1 MACARPVVT
10 ELDALTGKKTEKTIA
25 LPAVFS
31 APIRSDLIKFVHR
44 DISRNR
50 LQAHGV
56 SPRAGMQYSAESW
69 GTGRA
74 VARIPRVAGGGT
86 HRSGQGAFGNM
97 TRGGH
102 MFSPKT
108 TFRRIH
114 RRVNINLRRYAIVSA
129 LAASSIP
136 ALVLARGHRIQ
147 NVPELPLVLSH
158 ESIAQIH
165 KTKDAAKC
173 LKAIGVYPDV
183 ERVIK
188 SRCVRAGKGK
198 WRGRRHVQRRGPL
211 VIYNDNKSGITRAF
225 RNIPGV
231 DLCKVTR
238 LNLLKLAPGAHCGR
252 LIIWT
257 SDAFEA
263 LDTIYGTY
271 ADSKPVKGKKGFL
284 LPRARMTVTD
294 IPRILHSEAVA
305 RVLRHK
311 RTVAVRAPRR
321 NPLRNYERRVE
332 LNPYAAELRRMG
344 LEAKKKS
351 KEEIAAKRAEKR
363 QLKKKNAPLRKAM
376 LKALFA

>member
-25 LPAVFS
+25 LPSVFS
-31 APIRSDLIKFVHR
+31 APIRSDLIKIVHR
-44 DISRNR
+44 DISKNR
-50 LQAHGV
+50 LQAHGI
-56 SPRAGMQYSAESW
+56 SPRVGMQYSAESW

-86 HRSGQGAFGNM
+86 HRSGQAAFGNM

-102 MFSPKT
+102 MYSPKT

-136 ALVLARGHRIQ
+136 ALVLAHGHRIQ
-147 NVPELPLVLSH
+147 NIPELPLVLSH

-173 LKAIGVYPDV
+173 LKAIGAYDDV

-263 LDTIYGTY
+263 LDQIYGTY

-294 IPRILHSEAVA
+294 IPRILHSEAVS
-305 RVLRHK
+305 RVLRQKKHV
-311 RTVAVRAPRR
+311 VARAPRR

-351 KEEIAAKRAEKR
+351 KEEIAAKKAEKK

>member
-25 LPAVFS
+25 LPSVFC
-31 APIRSDLIKFVHR
+31 APIRSDLINIVHR
-44 DISRNR
+44 DLNKNHH
-50 LQAHGV
+50 QAHGV
-56 SPRAGMQYSAESW
+56 NPRVGLMYSAESW

-86 HRSGQGAFGNM
+86 HRSGQAAFGNM

-102 MFSPKT
+102 MYSPKT

-114 RRVNINLRRYAIVSA
+114 RRVNLKLRRYAIVSA
-129 LAASSIP
+129 IAASAIP
-136 ALVLARGHRIQ
+136 ALVIARGHKIQ
-147 NVPELPLVLSH
+147 NIPEIPLVLSH
-158 ESIAQIH
+158 DSVAQIK
-165 KTKDAAKC
+165 KTKEAVKC
-173 LKAIGVYPDV
+173 LKAIGAYDDV
-183 ERVIK
+183 ERVIA
-188 SRCVRAGKGK
+188 SRRVRAGKGK
-198 WRGRRHVQRRGPL
+198 WRNRRHVQRRGPL
-211 VIYNDNKSGITRAF
+211 VIYNDNKSGLTRAF

-263 LDTIYGTY
+263 LDKIYGTY
-271 ADSKPVKGKKGFL
+271 ADAKPVKGKKGFL
-284 LPRARMTVTD
+284 LPHACMTVTD

-305 RVLRHK
+305 RVIRK
-311 RTVAVRAPRR
+311 KVTVEKRAPRR

-332 LNPYAAELRRMG
+332 LNPFAAELRRRAM
-344 LEAKKKS
+344 EPAAKKS
-351 KEEIAAKRAEKR
+351 KKVTPERKAEM
-363 QLKKKNAPLRKAM
+363 KKNRALRKAM
-376 LKALFA
+376 IKALFA